1 VRMRSTIGTYGMLG
15 EYGLIWDTCSL
26 VKSLQ
31 TSTGHSETTAAASW
45 CKEQQSAQVQLRE
58 FGLATQPRVVCRV
71 DNAGVVKQAVNT
83 TNHSAAKHYRVAQ
96 AYIRQKCDND
106 EVLLVQ
112 IASDD
117 NPADFFTKA
126 LDRAPF
132 EKHRFTIMGP
142 QKNPGEARAYVAAT
156 ASVAQDD
163 IASDGGDEQ
172 SDDERMTEAQ
182 YDEAEAEILATA
194 PTAQD
199 KERGVFDDRL
209 AIQEPAMHTLASIRQ
224 GMIERRSEKRTRGAE
239 GDGQKLEE
247 DRAAGALRL
256 QQMVEA
262 NRRAVEQTWRRI
274 EPRGGSVTRSRSGRM
289 RAN

>member
-1 VRMRSTIGTYGMLG
+1 M
-15 EYGLIWDTCSL
+15 
-26 VKSLQ
+26 
-31 TSTGHSETTAAASW
+31 
-45 CKEQQSAQVQLRE
+45 
-58 FGLATQPRVVCRV
+58 
-71 DNAGVVKQAVNT
+71 
-83 TNHSAAKHYRVAQ
+83 
-96 AYIRQKCDND
+96 
-106 EVLLVQ
+106 
-112 IASDD
+112 
-117 NPADFFTKA
+117 
-126 LDRAPF
+126 
-132 EKHRFTIMGP
+132 TIMGP
-142 QKNPGEARAYVAAT
+142 QKNPGEARVYVAAT

-182 YDEAEAEILATA
+182 YDDAEAEILATA

-199 KERGVFDDRL
+199 KERGVFDDGL